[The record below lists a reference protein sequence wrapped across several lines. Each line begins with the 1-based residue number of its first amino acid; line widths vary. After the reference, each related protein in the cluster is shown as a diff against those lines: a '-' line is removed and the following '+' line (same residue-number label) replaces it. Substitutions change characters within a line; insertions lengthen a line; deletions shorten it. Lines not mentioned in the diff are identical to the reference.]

1 MMNTEETLLITPVD
15 HYDAIINDDEIK
27 EGDITTSS
35 ELKHLTISTLPLVL
49 AFLLQYVFSI
59 TSVYSAGQ
67 LGAKELAACS
77 LAICTFNITG
87 LAIFQGMAT
96 SLDTFC
102 SQAYGSGNKTMVG
115 IYFQRGSL
123 LMLMVMVPLTI
134 LWWFSGSVLKFLVPD
149 PELVSMTQF
158 FLRIHILG
166 VPGLI
171 FFESGKRFLQ
181 AQHIFQ
187 ASTYILM
194 VTFPVNLVLNWW
206 LVWNDETSI
215 GYMGVPVAIAITY
228 WIIALLML
236 LYVIFIDGME
246 CWGGIEWE
254 KACSNWKPMLSLAI
268 PGVVMVISD
277 FLAFEI
283 LTIFASRFGTEA
295 LAAQSIVSN
304 IATLCF
310 QVPFAFAVAISTRM
324 GHLIGDE
331 NISGAKVVNGL
342 TVIIGG
348 TIGVASFMLMYFG
361 RKVLASF
368 FTNDEKVLTIAS
380 SLLFLAGINQIS
392 DALNVVG
399 TGVLRGQG
407 RQRIGSILNIISYYF
422 LAIPLGYVLA
432 FKLNMEMS
440 GLWIGLIIGV
450 MTLAIAQCTAIC
462 LSNWT
467 KIVEHSHR
475 IHDSV

>member
-1 MMNTEETLLITPVD
+1 MNVNTEETLLITPVD
-15 HYDAIINDDEIK
+15 NYDAIINDIK
-27 EGDITTSS
+27 DDNITSVS

-49 AFLLQYVFSI
+49 SFLLQYVFSI
-59 TSVYSAGQ
+59 TSVYAAGR

-102 SQAYGSGNKTMVG
+102 SQAYGSGNKKMVG
-115 IYFQRGSL
+115 VYFQRGSL
-123 LMLMVMVPLTI
+123 LMFVVSIPLFF
-134 LWWFSGSVLKFLVPD
+134 LWWFSGAILNLMVPD
-149 PELVSMTQF
+149 EELATMAQT
-158 FLRIHILG
+158 FLRIHIIG

-187 ASTYILM
+187 ASTYTLIIAL
-194 VTFPVNLVLNWW
+194 PINLVLNWL
-206 LVWNDETSI
+206 LVWNPSTGMGYEGIPLAI
-215 GYMGVPVAIAITY
+215 GISY
-228 WIIALLML
+228 WIISILML
-236 LYVIFIDGME
+236 GYVLFIDGIE

-254 KACSNWKPMLSLAI
+254 KATSNWKPMLSLGI

-310 QVPFAFAVAISTRM
+310 QVPFAFAVAISTRI
-324 GHLIGDE
+324 GHFIGNG
-331 NISGAKVVNGL
+331 NISGAKVINDL
-342 TVIIGG
+342 TVVIGG
-348 TIGVASFMLMYFG
+348 TIGVLSFCLMYFG
-361 RKVLASF
+361 RHVLTEF
-368 FTNDEKVLTIAS
+368 FTDDQEVLSIAS
-380 SLLFLAGINQIS
+380 HLLFLAGINQIS
-392 DALNVVG
+392 DCLNVVG

-422 LAIPLGYVLA
+422 LAIPLGYFLA
-432 FKLNMEMS
+432 FHAGFEMS

-450 MTLAIAQCTAIC
+450 MCLAVTQCTSIC
-462 LSNWT
+462 FSNWE

>member
-1 MMNTEETLLITPVD
+1 MNTEETLLITPVEQ
-15 HYDAIINDDEIK
+15 YDAIINDDTKDE
-27 EGDITTSS
+27 EITTVL
-35 ELKHLTISTLPLVL
+35 ELQHLTISTLPLVL

-102 SQAYGSGNKTMVG
+102 SQAYGSGHKTMVG
-115 IYFQRGSL
+115 VYFQRGSL
-123 LMLMVMVPLTI
+123 IMLIVMIPLTA
-134 LWWFSGSVLKFLVPD
+134 LWWFSGPILGLLVPD
-149 PELVSMTQF
+149 EELANMAQL
-158 FLRIHILG
+158 FLRVHILG

-187 ASTYILM
+187 ASTYILL
-194 VTFPVNLVLNWW
+194 VTLPVNIVLNWW
-206 LVWNDETSI
+206 LVWSESTGI
-215 GYMGVPVAIAITY
+215 GYVGIPLAIAITY
-228 WIIALLML
+228 WIISLLML
-236 LYVIFIDGME
+236 LYVIFIDGIE
-246 CWGGIEWE
+246 CWGGMELE
-254 KACSNWKPMLSLAI
+254 KAASNWTPMLSLAI

-304 IATLCF
+304 VATLCF

-331 NISGAKVVNGL
+331 NIAGAKVVNGL

-348 TIGVASFMLMYFG
+348 TIGVLSFLLMYFARDVLG
-361 RKVLASF
+361 RF
-368 FTNDEKVLTIAS
+368 FTKDEKVLAIS
-380 SLLFLAGINQIS
+380 STLLFLAGINQIS
-392 DALNVVG
+392 DSLNVVG

-422 LAIPLGYVLA
+422 LAIPLGYMLA
-432 FKLNMEMS
+432 FHLGMEMS

-450 MTLAIAQCTAIC
+450 MFLAITQCTSIC
-462 LSNWT
+462 LSDWT

-475 IHDSV
+475 IHDSA